1 MPTAITIPIH
11 TSHMA
16 ACTTHPFIAR
26 GMFTVQV
33 MCIAQGMH
41 IAQATR
47 TVQVISIGRIT
58 FIVHLRV
65 LTQDTVHMVVID
77 LRSRVGTGPVE
88 DIVLVAVGMDT
99 SVK

>member
-1 MPTAITIPIH
+1 
-11 TSHMA
+11 
-16 ACTTHPFIAR
+16 
-26 GMFTVQV
+26 MFTVQV

-77 LRSRVGTGPVE
+77 LRSRVGIGPVE